1 MKQTLKH
8 TLVLLTILLTN
19 HVLVAQERGAA
30 ASKQIML
37 DTVLVYDCKY
47 RIVQEGS
54 SKTYS
59 INGQSV
65 TEQEFQKVGVGF
77 KKRANCNP
85 CYLKQISMDEKL
97 VAEGIYYH
105 VCYNTVADEEGEVLR
120 EGKDS
125 KTMLFQNRSCK
136 EGLWIYYGKNGELV
150 RKEKYEAGKLVE

>member
-1 MKQTLKH
+1 MKRSLKQTLLLPISLLN
-8 TLVLLTILLTN
+8 TFVLL
-19 HVLVAQERGAA
+19 AQETGAEP
-30 ASKQIML
+30 SKRLIL
-37 DTVLVYDCKY
+37 DTVVVYDCKY
-47 RIVQEGS
+47 RILQEGS

-65 TEQEFQKVGVGF
+65 TEQEFQKVGLGF

-85 CYLKQISMDEKL
+85 CYLKQISMEEEL

-136 EGLWIYYGKNGELV
+136 EGLWMYYGKNGELE